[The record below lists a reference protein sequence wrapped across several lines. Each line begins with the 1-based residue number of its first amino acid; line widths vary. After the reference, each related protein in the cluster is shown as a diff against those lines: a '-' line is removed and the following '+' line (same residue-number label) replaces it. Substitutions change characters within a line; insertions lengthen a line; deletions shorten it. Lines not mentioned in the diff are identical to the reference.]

1 MKTDKFNRMI
11 EAFECDFSLIKEGK
25 RTFASLDKQMKDS
38 RCSLSEDMEL
48 MQELSTM
55 LRYGQAEIHL
65 IENPMTNAD
74 RIRNMSDEELAKFL
88 ELTEAC
94 GYNDGSITDFKNG
107 HYMDMLEWLQA
118 EVKEGNSNENT

>member
-1 MKTDKFNRMI
+1 MDKCKKDNRPCI
-11 EAFECDFSLIKEGK
+11 FSKECCEPEEKK
-25 RTFASLDKQMKDS
+25 
-38 RCSLSEDMEL
+38 
-48 MQELSTM
+48 
-55 LRYGQAEIHL
+55 
-65 IENPMTNAD
+65 MTNAD
-74 RIRNMSDEELAKFL
+74 RIRNMTDEELAKFL